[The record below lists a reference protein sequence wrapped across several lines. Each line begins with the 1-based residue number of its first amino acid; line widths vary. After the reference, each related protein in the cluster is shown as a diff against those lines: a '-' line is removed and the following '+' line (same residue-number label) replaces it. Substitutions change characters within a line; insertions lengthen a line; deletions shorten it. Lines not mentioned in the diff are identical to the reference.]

1 MELCA
6 FILRDA
12 GGFVR
17 QKPYFLLMIAG
28 LGVVLSGCGTTP
40 AKEFGGR
47 WKPVNRFASETVE
60 IPLYESYVY
69 QAVPMDRTLKTM
81 LERWARDTGMKVDYR
96 LGSDYTLHA
105 AMQSIGTSDV
115 QQALSEI
122 NAAYS
127 AQSISITLVGSALVV
142 TSIGGEA

>member
-1 MELCA
+1 M
-6 FILRDA
+6 LRDA

-17 QKPYFLLMIAG
+17 QKPFFMLMVAG
-28 LGVVLSGCGTTP
+28 LGVALSGCGTTP

-47 WKPVNRFASETVE
+47 WKPVNRFASETME
-60 IPLYESYVY
+60 IPLYASYVF

-81 LERWARDTGMKVDYR
+81 LERWAKDTGMKIDYR

-105 AMQSIGTSDV
+105 AVQSIGTSDV
-115 QQALSEI
+115 QQALGEV

-127 AQSISITLVGSALVV
+127 AQSISVSLVGNSLVV
-142 TSIGGEA
+142 ALIGGAG

>member
-1 MELCA
+1 M
-6 FILRDA
+6 LRDA

-17 QKPYFLLMIAG
+17 QKPILLMVLAGICIA
-28 LGVVLSGCGTTP
+28 LSGCGTTP

-60 IPLYESYVY
+60 IPLYSSYVF

-105 AMQSIGTSDV
+105 AVQSIGTTDV

-122 NAAYS
+122 NSAYS
-127 AQSISITLVGSALVV
+127 TQSISISLVGNSLVV
-142 TSIGGEA
+142 ASVGEGA